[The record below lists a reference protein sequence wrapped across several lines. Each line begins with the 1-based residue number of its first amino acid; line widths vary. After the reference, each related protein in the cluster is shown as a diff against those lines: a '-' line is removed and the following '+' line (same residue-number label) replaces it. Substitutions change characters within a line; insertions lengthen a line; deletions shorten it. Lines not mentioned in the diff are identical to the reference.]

1 MGGVQRNPESHR
13 TTRGLQMDT
22 SEGKMGR
29 KRTYGENKLK
39 VADIVGLGVEN
50 FSESGVAPILQF
62 FATHPAQ
69 TLAPH
74 APVFHVRSTLG
85 EPTYTKRARR
95 GGKQGKEGQ

>member
-1 MGGVQRNPESHR
+1 
-13 TTRGLQMDT
+13 MDT

-69 TLAPH
+69 TLTPH

-85 EPTYTKRARR
+85 ESTYTKRARR